1 MSDVLRAA
9 AADALAEWGR
19 RVQENRRQV
28 DRVREVDDGPDFYG
42 PVAARFVADP
52 HRRDDP
58 TLEVLR
64 RMVGPGEHWLDVG
77 AGGGRYALPIALIA
91 KEVVALDVS
100 PGMLGVLR
108 DAAAKHGI
116 GNVRTVQARWP
127 VVENADYIR
136 QKTQNR
142 GESEATSST
151 PTGNDNMEGFDA
163 ALIAHVGYDVEEI
176 GPFLN
181 ALEAAATRCVAI
193 LMEKP
198 PASDADALWP
208 EVHGEARATLP
219 SLPEFL
225 ALQLAR
231 GRLCE
236 VRLVPRGRLPDLDDE
251 QALAMAR
258 RLTWVKP
265 GSAKD
270 RRLQQ
275 LVRERQLTRR
285 NGTSPSDGAGRIGI
299 VSWGDP
305 STDEGC

>member
-1 MSDVLRAA
+1 MSSVLPPAA
-9 AADALAEWGR
+9 SDALAEWAR
-19 RVQENRRQV
+19 RVRENRRQV

-52 HRRDDP
+52 YRRDDP

-64 RMVGPGEHWLDVG
+64 GLIVPGERWLDVG

-127 VVENADYIR
+127 MGGESGGNGS
-136 QKTQNR
+136 Q
-142 GESEATSST
+142 ESEAPAEHRLAPDS
-151 PTGNDNMEGFDA
+151 PIDDLGGFDA

-176 GPFLN
+176 GPFLD
-181 ALEAAATRCVAI
+181 ALEAVATRCVAI

-208 EVHGEARATLP
+208 EVHGESRATLP

-225 ALQLAR
+225 TLQLAR

-236 VRLVPRGRLPDLDDE
+236 VRLVARGHLPDLDDE

-270 RRLQQ
+270 LRLQQ
-275 LVRERQLTRR
+275 LVRERQLARR
-285 NGTSPSDGAGRIGI
+285 QGTSLAASAGRIGI
-299 VSWGDP
+299 VSW
-305 STDEGC
+305 TTR

>member
-1 MSDVLRAA
+1 MSDVLRPAVSE
-9 AADALAEWGR
+9 ALVEWGR
-19 RVQENRRQV
+19 RVRENRLQV
-28 DRVREVDDGPDFYG
+28 DRVREVEDGPDFYG
-42 PVAARFVADP
+42 PVAARFAADP
-52 HRRDDP
+52 YRRDDP

-64 RMVGPGEHWLDVG
+64 GLVAPGERWLDIG
-77 AGGGRYALPIALIA
+77 AGGGRYALPIALVA
-91 KEVVALDVS
+91 QEVVALDVS

-127 VVENADYIR
+127 VG
-136 QKTQNR
+136 
-142 GESEATSST
+142 GESGVRSQETEGYAENRARADATN
-151 PTGNDNMEGFDA
+151 GGLGAFDA

-176 GPFLN
+176 GLFLDV
-181 ALEAAATRCVAI
+181 LEDAAPRCVAI

-198 PASDADALWP
+198 PASEADALWP
-208 EVHGEARATLP
+208 EVHGEARAALP

-251 QALAMAR
+251 QALAIAR

-265 GSAKD
+265 GGAKD
-270 RRLQQ
+270 LRLQE

-285 NGTSPSDGAGRIGI
+285 GGTNSTEGVGRIGI
-299 VSWGDP
+299 VSWA
-305 STDEGC
+305 TR